1 MTDGRNSHLLNF
13 GIKSKPS
20 PAELKLQRIKEETE
34 AMNILGV
41 PKENIFFLGI
51 EDGLLYKNRRKVTL
65 RISQL
70 LQELTPSEIFVPF
83 HNDKHPDHIAT
94 YLIVLDCLKN
104 LNLRTKVIEYFVWT
118 DPANFE
124 LKNAKKDIS
133 DISKELNI
141 KNLAISK
148 YKSQITKFS
157 EKQPRPVLDEKF
169 LKRFRESEREIF
181 LVEFKLFRNPLRLVF
196 LHFKALILSC
206 LIKILIALRKRK

>member
-1 MTDGRNSHLLNF
+1 
-13 GIKSKPS
+13 
-20 PAELKLQRIKEETE
+20 
-34 AMNILGV
+34 
-41 PKENIFFLGI
+41 
-51 EDGLLYKNRRKVTL
+51 
-65 RISQL
+65 
-70 LQELTPSEIFVPF
+70 
-83 HNDKHPDHIAT
+83 
-94 YLIVLDCLKN
+94 
-104 LNLRTKVIEYFVWT
+104 
-118 DPANFE
+118 
-124 LKNAKKDIS
+124 
-133 DISKELNI
+133 LNI